1 MFSSKPSIA
10 IKVLTKLSGKAIFSK
25 YLTKF
30 LGPGLRA
37 GTKPRPSQAL
47 IIIEAVVRNVITR
60 VTTAVKGLAFLNHDR
75 EEEIIWRKF
84 NIILAATI

>member
-1 MFSSKPSIA
+1 MFSSKPLIA
-10 IKVLTKLSGKAIFSK
+10 IKVLTRFSGLFRVFAQI
-25 YLTKF
+25 

-47 IIIEAVVRNVITR
+47 IIIEAVVCNVITR

-84 NIILAATI
+84 KIILAATK

>member
-1 MFSSKPSIA
+1 MLSSKPLIA
-10 IKVLTKLSGKAIFSK
+10 IKVLTRFSGLFRVFAQI
-25 YLTKF
+25 

-37 GTKPRPSQAL
+37 GTKPRPAQAL
-47 IIIEAVVRNVITR
+47 IIIIEAVVCNVITR

-75 EEEIIWRKF
+75 EQEIIWRKF

>member
-1 MFSSKPSIA
+1 MLSSKPLIA
-10 IKVLTKLSGKAIFSK
+10 IKVLTRFSGLFRVFAQI
-25 YLTKF
+25 

-37 GTKPRPSQAL
+37 GTKPRPAQAL
-47 IIIEAVVRNVITR
+47 IIIEAAVRNVITR

-75 EEEIIWRKF
+75 EQEIIWRKF